1 MGYRKSPV
9 ERADFYLF
17 QNTVI
22 CVAKIYNFPTSW
34 KSNFLQK
41 ARRSQGLFCNKKAKS
56 KQENRLLRKWN
67 TSIYTSAV
75 IWDN

>member
-9 ERADFYLF
+9 ERADFYHF

-22 CVAKIYNFPTSW
+22 CVAKIYNFLRSW
-34 KSNFLQK
+34 KYNFLQK
-41 ARRSQGLFCNKKAKS
+41 TRSSQGLLCNKKAKS
-56 KQENRLLRKWN
+56 KEENGFLRKWN
-67 TSIYTSAV
+67 TSIYTFAV